1 MTFKRPKS
9 ARNADLA
16 KIHLAKK
23 QLALSDEDYRA
34 MLWTVARVKS
44 SAELDAHGRK
54 RVLEHLKSRGFKPR
68 RPRPGLD
75 APARRRGAQLGKIR
89 AYLADAGLP
98 DSYGDGI
105 AKRVV
110 KRERLEFCSSDDLAK
125 IIAALEY
132 DQRRRIGREEI
143 ADFNAIHGTEW
154 KYGQRVYVEGG
165 TKLLRLIGAD
175 ADRSHPGLRVA
186 LSRVW
191 DATIEPSLVS
201 ASKPE

>member
-1 MTFKRPKS
+1 MTSPRPKS
-9 ARNADLA
+9 PRNADLA
-16 KIHLAKK
+16 KIHVAKK

-44 SAELDAHGRK
+44 SSELDAHGRK
-54 RVLEHLKSRGFKPR
+54 RVLEHLQSRGFKPR
-68 RPRPGLD
+68 RPRPGLN
-75 APARRRGAQLGKIR
+75 APARRRGAQLSKIR

-110 KRERLEFCSSDDLAK
+110 KRERLEFCNSDDLAK

-143 ADFNAIHGTEW
+143 ADFNAIHDAEW
-154 KYGQRVYVEGG
+154 EYGQRVYVQGWP
-165 TKLLRLIGAD
+165 KSLRLIGAD

-186 LSRVW
+186 ISRTQ
-191 DATIEPSLVS
+191 DATVVPSLVS